1 MINVKELEFVV
12 AEYNSAYE
20 HMTKLIDQANAER
33 LKIDEAR
40 KKIAELLS
48 IKCM

>member
-1 MINVKELEFVV
+1 MINIEKLEVVV
-12 AEYNSAYE
+12 AEYNAAYE
-20 HMTKLIDQANAER
+20 CMSELVDQANVER

-48 IKCM
+48 IERI

>member
-1 MINVKELEFVV
+1 MINVEKLEFII
-12 AEYNSAYE
+12 AEYNAAYE
-20 HMTKLIDQANAER
+20 CMTKFVDQANIER

-48 IKCM
+48 IKHI